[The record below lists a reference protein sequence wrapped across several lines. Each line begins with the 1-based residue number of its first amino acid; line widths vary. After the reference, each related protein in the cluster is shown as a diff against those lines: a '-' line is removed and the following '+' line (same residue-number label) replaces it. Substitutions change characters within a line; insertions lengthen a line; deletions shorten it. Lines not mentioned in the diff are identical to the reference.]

1 MSDGAAQTTQTIFD
15 LYRKHGD
22 NDYIG
27 EAVSQTEHMIQCAM
41 LAEKENFGEDVILGA
56 LFHDIGHLLGLEE
69 NLPQMETFGTQNHER
84 VGEKFLKE
92 LGFPETV
99 TKMVAGH
106 VEAKRYL
113 VYKHKDFYD
122 KVP

>member
-1 MSDGAAQTTQTIFD
+1 MVDKAAQITKKIFD

-27 EAVSQTEHMIQCAM
+27 EPVSQTEHMIQCAM
-41 LAEKENFGEDVILGA
+41 LAEKENFSNGVILGA
-56 LFHDIGHLLGLEE
+56 LFHDIGHLLGLE
-69 NLPQMETFGTQNHER
+69 NNSPQMETFGTQNHEKI
-84 VGEKFLKE
+84 GEKFLAD

-99 TKMVAGH
+99 TKMVGGH

-113 VYKHKDFYD
+113 VYKYEDFYN
-122 KVP
+122 KVC